1 VRRIRV
7 GYILSVELGAR
18 AMKENIVAA
27 SGLDEVINYQHINC
41 YCTLLPRN
49 VFCNVLAAGSDVPVI
64 SSLGLQQL
72 QSCGFL

>member
-1 VRRIRV
+1 VRRILV

-18 AMKENIVAA
+18 TMKENIVAA

-41 YCTLLPRN
+41 YVIWFLEMC
-49 VFCNVLAAGSDVPVI
+49 FCNVLAAGSDVPVI

-72 QSCGFL
+72 ESCGFL